1 MSVFQISLIVMG
13 RLNLGLKL
21 KKTTQMYFYIK
32 CIMCEWNFNY
42 EAPLEMPPEKHDKAQ
57 L

>member
-1 MSVFQISLIVMG
+1 
-13 RLNLGLKL
+13 
-21 KKTTQMYFYIK
+21 MYFYIK